1 MFPSNRNSVGLM
13 AFQDKPLEMNTMR
26 RNIVH
31 DGAEQ
36 LTYEIRQ
43 IVAVADDLQKLGV
56 EITWENIGDPI
67 AKGEKLPQWIK
78 DIISSLVAEDKTYG
92 YVATQGVPESREF
105 LADMVN
111 RRCGYQVTKDD
122 IIFFDGLGDAVAK
135 IFGYLKREARVIGP
149 SPAYSTHSSAEA
161 AHSGYEHLTYE
172 LDPNNNWM
180 PDLQDLE
187 NKIKYND
194 SIAGILIINPDNPT
208 GAVYPRELL
217 EKMVEIAR
225 RYKVFMICDETYSRL
240 VYGSAKTAH
249 LSEVIGDV
257 PGIALRGISKEYP
270 WPGAR
275 CGWIEVFNQDKLNFK
290 RYIKSL
296 INAKMLEVCSTS
308 LPQYSIPLV
317 MGDPRYEEHLEA
329 RRAMYEH
336 RAQEAWEIF
345 SQVEGIRVNK
355 PQGAF
360 YMSVLFDDGVL
371 NNRQNLPISN
381 TKAREY
387 IENKVKGVEV
397 DKRFV
402 YYLLG
407 SKGICVV
414 PLTGFCCNRKGFRIT
429 LLEVDD
435 AKRRWTFQTI
445 AESIRHYISSTKT
458 AAASSRSARV

>member
-1 MFPSNRNSVGLM
+1 
-13 AFQDKPLEMNTMR
+13 MR

-31 DGAEQ
+31 EGAEQ

-43 IVAVADDLQKLGV
+43 IVAVAEDLQRLGV

-67 AKGEKLPQWIK
+67 AKGEKLPSWMK
-78 DIISSLVAEDKTYG
+78 DIISSLVSDDKTFG
-92 YVATQGVPESREF
+92 YVATQGVATSRQF

-111 RRCGYQVTKDD
+111 RRGGYQVTRDD
-122 IIFFDGLGDAVAK
+122 IIFFDGIGDAIAK

-172 LDPNNNWM
+172 LDPNNKWM
-180 PDLQDLE
+180 PDLTDLE
-187 NKIKYND
+187 KKIRYND

-208 GAVYPRELL
+208 GAVYPKDLL
-217 EKMVEIAR
+217 QKMVDIAR
-225 RYKVFMICDETYSRL
+225 RYRVFMICDETYMRL
-240 VYGSAKTAH
+240 VYGGVRTAH
-249 LSEVIGDV
+249 LSEVIADV

-296 INAKMLEVCSTS
+296 VNAKMLEVCSTS

-317 MGDPRYEEHLEA
+317 MGDPRYEEHLA
-329 RRAMYEH
+329 SRRAEYER
-336 RAQEAWEIF
+336 RALEAWEIF
-345 SQVEGIRVNK
+345 SGVEGIRVNK

-360 YMSVLFDDGVL
+360 YMSVLFEDSVL
-371 NNRQNLPISN
+371 NNRQTLPIEN
-381 TKAREY
+381 PRALEY
-387 IENKVKGVEV
+387 VENKVKGVEV

-414 PLTGFCCNRKGFRIT
+414 PLTGFCCNRKGFRVT
-429 LLEVDD
+429 LLETDD

-445 AESIRHYISSTKT
+445 ADGIREYIASTGT
-458 AAASSRSARV
+458 TLFSTRSAV

>member
-1 MFPSNRNSVGLM
+1 M
-13 AFQDKPLEMNTMR
+13 QQEMTLMR

-31 DGAEQ
+31 EGAEQ

-43 IVAVADDLQKLGV
+43 IVAVADELKKMGV
-56 EITWENIGDPI
+56 DITWENIGDPI

-78 DIISSLVAEDKTYG
+78 DIIISLVSEDKTYG
-92 YVATQGVPESREF
+92 YVATQGVAETRQF

-111 RRCGYQVTKDD
+111 ERGGYQVTRDD

-135 IFGYLKREARVIGP
+135 LFGYLKREARVIGP

-172 LDPNNNWM
+172 LDPANNWM
-180 PDLQDLE
+180 PDLKDLE
-187 NKIKYND
+187 NKIRYND
-194 SIAGILIINPDNPT
+194 SIAGILLINPDNPT
-208 GAVYPRELL
+208 GAVYPRDLL

-225 RYKVFMICDETYSRL
+225 RHKVFMICDETYTRL
-240 VYGSAKTAH
+240 VYSTAKTAR
-249 LSEVIGDV
+249 LSEVISDV

-308 LPQYSIPLV
+308 LPQYSIPFV
-317 MGDPRYEEHLEA
+317 MGDPRYEEHLHA
-329 RRAMYEH
+329 RRTMYEN
-336 RAQEAWEIF
+336 RAQEAYDIF
-345 SQVEGIRVNK
+345 SRVEGIRVNK

-371 NNRQNLPISN
+371 NNKQSLPIMN
-381 TKAREY
+381 PKAREY

-407 SKGICVV
+407 STGICVV
-414 PLTGFCCNRKGFRIT
+414 PLTGFCCTRKGFRIT
-429 LLEVDD
+429 LLEIDD
-435 AKRRWTFQTI
+435 AKRRWTYETI
-445 AESIRHYISSTKT
+445 AESIRRHINSTKT
-458 AAASSRSARV
+458 AAASSRSAV

>member
-1 MFPSNRNSVGLM
+1 
-13 AFQDKPLEMNTMR
+13 MR

-31 DGAEQ
+31 EGAEQ

-43 IVAVADDLQKLGV
+43 IVAVAEDLQRLGV

-67 AKGEKLPQWIK
+67 AKGEKIPQWIK
-78 DIISSLVAEDKTYG
+78 DIIIKLASEDKTYG
-92 YVATQGVPESREF
+92 YVATQGVASSRQF
-105 LADMVN
+105 LAEMVN
-111 RRCGYQVTKDD
+111 KRGGYQVTKDD
-122 IIFFDGLGDAVAK
+122 IIFFDGIGDAIAK

-172 LDPNNNWM
+172 LDPNNRWM
-180 PDLQDLE
+180 PDLVDLE

-217 EKMVEIAR
+217 RKMVEIAR
-225 RYKVFMICDETYSRL
+225 RYKVFMVCDETYNKL
-240 VYGSAKTAH
+240 VYGGAETAH
-249 LSEVIGDV
+249 LSEVIADV
-257 PGIALRGISKEYP
+257 PGIALRGISKEFP

-275 CGWIEVFNQDKLNFK
+275 CGWIEVFNQDKLHFK

-317 MGDPRYEEHLEA
+317 MGDPRYEGHLTS
-329 RRAMYEH
+329 RRLMYEK
-336 RAQEAWEIF
+336 RAQEAWDIF
-345 SQVEGIRVNK
+345 SRVEGIRVNK

-360 YMSVLFDDGVL
+360 YMSVLFDDGAL
-371 NNRQNLPISN
+371 NNRQTLPISN
-381 TKAREY
+381 SKALEY

-407 SKGICVV
+407 STGICVV
-414 PLTGFCCNRKGFRIT
+414 PLTGFCCDRKGFRIT
-429 LLEVDD
+429 LLEMNDE
-435 AKRRWTFQTI
+435 KRLWTCQTI
-445 AESIRHYISSTKT
+445 AEGIRSYINSTSS
-458 AAASSRSARV
+458 AATSSQSAV

>member
-1 MFPSNRNSVGLM
+1 
-13 AFQDKPLEMNTMR
+13 MR

-31 DGAEQ
+31 EGAEQ

-43 IVAVADDLQKLGV
+43 IVAVAEDLQRLGV

-67 AKGEKLPQWIK
+67 AKGEKLPTWMK
-78 DIISSLVAEDKTYG
+78 EIIVSLVHDDRTYG
-92 YVATQGVPESREF
+92 YVATQGVAHARQF

-111 RRCGYQVTKDD
+111 KRGGYQVTKDD
-122 IIFFDGLGDAVAK
+122 IIFFDGIGDAIAK

-161 AHSGYEHLTYE
+161 AHSGYDHLTYE
-172 LDPNNNWM
+172 LDPTNNWM
-180 PDLQDLE
+180 PDLDDLE
-187 NKIKYND
+187 KKIKYND

-208 GAVYPRELL
+208 GAVYPRDLL
-217 EKMVEIAR
+217 VEMVNIAR
-225 RYKVFMICDETYSRL
+225 RYKVFMICDETYMRL
-240 VYGSAKTAH
+240 VYGGVETAH
-249 LSEVIGDV
+249 LSEVIKDV

-296 INAKMLEVCSTS
+296 VNAKMLEVCSTS
-308 LPQYSIPLV
+308 LPQYSIPLI
-317 MGDPRYEEHLEA
+317 MSDPRYEEHLA
-329 RRAMYEH
+329 SRRAMYEK
-336 RAQEAWEIF
+336 RAQEAYEIF
-345 SQVEGIRVNK
+345 SKVEGIHVNK

-360 YMSVLFDDGVL
+360 YLSVVFEDGVL
-371 NNRQNLPISN
+371 NNRQTLPIDN
-381 TKAREY
+381 PRALEY
-387 IENKVKGVEV
+387 VENKVRGVEV

-414 PLTGFCCNRKGFRIT
+414 PLTGFCCSRKGFRIT
-429 LLEVDD
+429 LLECDD
-435 AKRRWTFQTI
+435 EKRRWTFTTI
-445 AESIRHYISSTKT
+445 AEAIRDYIASTAQGSIQSST
-458 AAASSRSARV
+458 AL